1 MSLAAGIFLLSA
13 LLLLYSML
21 GYPLVLAWLAKHR
34 RPVLARFEP
43 RTVSVLLAVRNGEKW
58 LRRKLDSILALH
70 YPRELL
76 QILVIS
82 DGSTD
87 GTAGI
92 AQEYQSQGVQLLT
105 VPAGG
110 KCQALNE
117 GMRHATGEILFFTD
131 VRQTLDPDSLKHLVA
146 CFADPSVGVAS
157 GELLILDDSG
167 KEDSGVGLYWRY
179 EKWIRKN
186 LSNLDSLFGATGSI
200 YAMRRE
206 LACPLPPD
214 CLLDDVYL
222 PLKAFFLGYRL
233 ILEEKARAYD
243 VSSSLDVEFRRK
255 VRTLAGVYQV
265 IGAYP
270 ALLTPRNRLLFH
282 FLSHKFARLLLPF
295 AVLAMG
301 LSSLALPQ
309 QWRTPAL
316 WTQGV
321 FYSLALVDPW
331 LPLVVRRLSSHTR
344 SFVVF
349 MFAAICAV
357 AILFVPPHRLWR
369 HPSS

>member
-1 MSLAAGIFLLSA
+1 MTLSVGIFLVSA
-13 LLLLYSML
+13 LVLLYIML
-21 GYPLVLAWLAKHR
+21 GYPLVLAWLAR
-34 RPVLARFEP
+34 RKKPVLTRFEP
-43 RTVSVLLAVRNGEKW
+43 KTVSVLLAVRNGEKW

-70 YPRELL
+70 YPHELL

-87 GTAGI
+87 STEDI
-92 AQEYQSQGVQLLT
+92 AREYASRGVQLIAT
-105 VPAGG
+105 PAGG

-146 CFADPSVGVAS
+146 CFADPSVGVVS
-157 GELLILDDSG
+157 GELLILDESG
-167 KEDSGVGLYWRY
+167 QEDSGVGLYWRY

-206 LACPLPPD
+206 LASALPPD

-222 PLKAFFLGYRL
+222 PLKAFFPGYRL

-243 VSSSLDVEFRRK
+243 IASSLDVEFRRK

-282 FLSHKFARLLLPF
+282 FLSHKFGRLLLPF
-295 AVLAMG
+295 AVLALG
-301 LSSLALPQ
+301 LSSLTLPE

-316 WTQGV
+316 WAQGA
-321 FYSLALVDPW
+321 FYILALTDPW

-369 HPSS
+369 HPSN